1 MTLFRRS
8 VPYAAIF
15 GAFAI
20 LYCAA
25 IGLGGFALSRLST
38 AGAEQ
43 EARASIARQS
53 DLLLTKIVE
62 EASAVRQA
70 QNLSLIAMTEPAR
83 AKQRAEVH
91 EAIGGVAALI
101 GDYERYLGPAERPA
115 FAKWR
120 DSWNDYVSMNDTL
133 NEKALNENLKVA
145 TEYYLYTMSDAF
157 RQDFLAS
164 IDAVISTHAQ
174 SARDL
179 GGWDAAYAR
188 IRGEVIWAA
197 IIAALASILAIVMLV
212 HRLAIFERHPRHIHE
227 IAQRLDN
234 TMLKIDYISRRIEA
248 FATKADE
255 VAPKVAGGPVGET
268 HQVVT
273 ASHDLTAEAGVLKE
287 TVKSLISEVDAA

>member
-1 MTLFRRS
+1 MTSFRRS

-25 IGLGGFALSRLST
+25 IGLGGFALSRLSS

-70 QNLSLIAMTEPAR
+70 QNLSLIALTEPAR
-83 AKQRAEVH
+83 AKQRAAVH

-101 GDYERYLGPAERPA
+101 TDYEKYLDPGQRPA
-115 FAKWR
+115 FIKWR
-120 DSWNDYVSMNDTL
+120 DAWNDYVSMNDTL
-133 NEKALNENLKVA
+133 NEKAINENLNVA
-145 TEYYLYTMSDAF
+145 AEYYLYTMSDSF

-164 IDAVISTHAQ
+164 IDAVIAAHAQ
-174 SARDL
+174 AARDL
-179 GGWDAAYAR
+179 GTWDAAYVR
-188 IRGEVIWAA
+188 IRGQVVLAA
-197 IIAALASILAIVMLV
+197 IMAALASILAVVMLV
-212 HRLAIFERHPRHIHE
+212 NRLAAFERHPRHIHE

-234 TMLKIDYISRRIEA
+234 TMLKIDYISHRIEA
-248 FATKADE
+248 FAGKGEAG
-255 VAPKVAGGPVGET
+255 APKPGGT
-268 HQVVT
+268 SQVVT

-287 TVKSLISEVDAA
+287 DVKKLISEVDTP